1 MSLLSFRL
9 EDGSQLV
16 GNIRREKMFNL
27 SNFKKKKKVLLNLIS
42 RGDVFVSCTKE
53 LICISIN

>member
-27 SNFKKKKKVLLNLIS
+27 SNFKKKKVLLNLIS